1 MGGEDRQQR
10 QESERKGKT
19 FRVGKE
25 LREGLAAGFWRG
37 RCKRKGGGHR
47 GDPAAGASPDPQEQE
62 ENRTAQQ
69 REPAEHGN
77 AQRRP
82 AVTEP
87 EN

>member
-1 MGGEDRQQR
+1 MQDFQSGKGTPRGGWQLGSGE
-10 QESERKGKT
+10 EGAG
-19 FRVGKE
+19 GKE
-25 LREGLAAGFWRG
+25 
-37 RCKRKGGGHR
+37 GGGTEETLLL
-47 GDPAAGASPDPQEQE
+47 GPSPDPQEQE